1 MKEKLLLVI
10 PSLHNE
16 EETLSS
22 EEFKCVYRYSGFIIL
37 SYIVLQPT

>member
-16 EETLSS
+16 EETLS
-22 EEFKCVYRYSGFIIL
+22 EEFKCVYRYSGCIIL